1 MQFGLEPSSLM
12 EASNSASVGDDR
24 WYSVVG
30 VEWCGFA
37 ALETR
42 SGQRRLDAVIAA
54 RRAVARD
61 METGQG
67 SGGQTCGETTANLT
81 RDDYKQR

>member
-1 MQFGLEPSSLM
+1 M
-12 EASNSASVGDDR
+12 
-24 WYSVVG
+24 G
-30 VEWCGFA
+30 VEWCGFTT
-37 ALETR
+37 LETR
-42 SGQRRLDAVIAA
+42 LGQRRLDAVIAA

-67 SGGQTCGETTANLT
+67 SGGHTCGKATANLT